1 MSFNTNAFSP
11 TLLVILDGFGYR
23 QAPENNAIFHAQ
35 TPTFDRLWKTG
46 ESTLVSGSGLDV
58 GLPAGQMG
66 NSEVGHMSLGSGRI
80 IYQSITRIDKAIEDG
95 TFTANPA
102 FINAI
107 DAAVASQSAVHVFGL
122 LSPGGVH
129 SHEEHIFAALRMAK
143 ARGAERIFLHAFL
156 DGRDMPPRSATASL
170 ANADEVFDEIGV
182 GKVATVQ
189 GRYFAMDRDKR
200 WSRIEPAYDLVTQGI
215 TEYEYASTREALTAA
230 YARGENDEFVTPS
243 RIGDAVRIN
252 DGDSILFMNFRAD
265 RARQLTQALTEPEFS
280 EFERKHV
287 PNAGFVATTE
297 YFEGIN
303 ATVAFEPDL
312 IEDTLGEVVASC
324 GLRHVRIAE
333 TEKYAH
339 VTFFFSGGRESTF
352 KGEDRVL
359 IPSPDVATYDLKPE
373 MSAVEVTD
381 AIIESIE
388 NRSHE
393 LIVVNFANG
402 DMVGHTGN
410 FEAAVKAVETLDACI
425 ARVEKAVLAA
435 DGQAL
440 VTADHGNCEQ
450 MHDHHSEQPHT
461 QHTTEPVPL
470 FYIGNRGRKFREAS
484 GVLADIAP
492 TILNLMAIPKPK
504 AMTGESLLS
513 D

>member
-243 RIGDAVRIN
+243 RIGDAVRIH

-312 IEDTLGEVVASC
+312 IEDTLGAVVASC
-324 GLRHVRIAE
+324 GLRQVRIAE

-450 MHDHHSEQPHT
+450 MHDHDSEQPHT

>member
-1 MSFNTNAFSP
+1 MSSTASACSP
-11 TLLVILDGFGYR
+11 TVLVILDGFGYR
-23 QAPENNAIFHAQ
+23 KEHENNAIFHAN
-35 TPTFDRLWKTG
+35 TPTFDRLWKEG

-95 TFTANPA
+95 TFRTNPA
-102 FINAI
+102 FTGAI
-107 DAAVASQSAVHVFGL
+107 DAAKETRSAVHIFGL

-129 SHEEHIFAALRMAK
+129 SHEDHIFEALRLAK
-143 ARGAERIFLHAFL
+143 ARGVERLFLHAFL
-156 DGRDMPPRSATASL
+156 DGRDTPPRSASSSL
-170 ANADEVFDEIGV
+170 ANAEQVFKEIGV

-200 WSRIEPAYDLVTQGI
+200 WSRIERAYDLVTQGI
-215 TEYEYASTREALTAA
+215 ADHEYASTSEALTAA
-230 YARGENDEFVTPS
+230 YARDENDEFVAPS
-243 RIGDAVRIN
+243 RIGEAVSIN
-252 DGDSILFMNFRAD
+252 DGDSIIFMNFRAD
-265 RARQLTQALTEPEFS
+265 RARQLTQALTDPAFS
-280 EFERKHV
+280 DFERKHLPV
-287 PNAGFVATTE
+287 AHFVAATE

-303 ATVAFEPDL
+303 ARVAFEPDM
-312 IEDTLGEVVASC
+312 IDDTLGAVVASC
-324 GLRHVRIAE
+324 GMKQVRIAE

-339 VTFFFSGGRESTF
+339 VTFFFSGGREAAFS
-352 KGEDRVL
+352 GEDRVL
-359 IPSPDVATYDLKPE
+359 IPSPDVATYDLQPE
-373 MSAVEVTD
+373 MSANEVTD
-381 AIIESIE
+381 AIIESVE
-388 NRSHE
+388 SCSHE

-410 FEAAVKAVETLDACI
+410 FEAAVAAVETLDACI
-425 ARVEKAVLAA
+425 ARVEKAVLAV

-450 MHDHHSEQPHT
+450 MHDHDAQQPHT

-470 FYIGNRGRKFREAS
+470 FYIGNQGRKFREAP
-484 GVLADIAP
+484 GILADIAP
-492 TILNLMAIPKPK
+492 TVLDLMAIPKPS

-513 D
+513 A

>member
-143 ARGAERIFLHAFL
+143 ARGAGRIFLHAFL

-170 ANADEVFDEIGV
+170 ANAEEVFDDIGV

-312 IEDTLGEVVASC
+312 IEDTLGAVVASC
-324 GLRHVRIAE
+324 GLRQVRIAE

-435 DGQAL
+435 DGQAV

>member
-312 IEDTLGEVVASC
+312 IEDTLGAVVASC
-324 GLRHVRIAE
+324 GLRQVRIAE

-410 FEAAVKAVETLDACI
+410 FEAAVKAVETLDTCI
-425 ARVEKAVLAA
+425 ARVEKPGLP
-435 DGQAL
+435 
-440 VTADHGNCEQ
+440 Q
-450 MHDHHSEQPHT
+450 M
-461 QHTTEPVPL
+461 V
-470 FYIGNRGRKFREAS
+470 
-484 GVLADIAP
+484 
-492 TILNLMAIPKPK
+492 KPW
-504 AMTGESLLS
+504 
-513 D
+513 